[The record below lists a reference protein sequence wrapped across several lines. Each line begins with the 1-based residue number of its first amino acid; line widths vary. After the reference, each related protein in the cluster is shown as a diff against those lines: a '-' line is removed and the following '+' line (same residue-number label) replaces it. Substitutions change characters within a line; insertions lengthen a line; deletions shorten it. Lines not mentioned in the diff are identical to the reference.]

1 MRTRIFFGTLLALA
15 LAALLWLDLNPNWRG
30 APLCLVAMALTGA
43 ALHEFFAMVRNVDLS
58 PFRLTGLGFGIVLLP
73 YYVWAEEL
81 KVLLGAQAMTAFL
94 IAPLL
99 LLILALMA
107 RAYTRPEGFGPQLKN
122 IAVTLFGVLYIAV
135 PMAFL
140 ILTRFLTEKLHSG
153 GEGWDLVMLVV
164 AVTKASDVGAYFTGT
179 LIGRHKLAPKV
190 SPNKT
195 VEGAVGGLLTSALV
209 AVIMVYGM
217 NIHTL
222 KDLGH
227 GLLATISFGI
237 IIGVASQIG
246 DLTESFIKRGT
257 NIKDSGNLLPSF
269 GGVLDLI
276 DSFLIAA
283 PVAYFVLAIF
293 AKVTVRAATS

>member
-1 MRTRIFFGTLLALA
+1 MRTRIVFGMLLALA
-15 LAALLWLDLNPNWRG
+15 LAALLWLDLHEDWRG

-43 ALHEFFAMVRNVDLS
+43 ALHEFFAMVRNVDLE
-58 PFRLTGLGFGIVLLP
+58 PFRLTGMGFGIVLLP
-73 YYVWAEEL
+73 YYVWTKEL
-81 KVLLGAQAMTAFL
+81 ESLLGPQALTAFL

-99 LLILALMA
+99 LLVLALMA
-107 RAYTRPEGFGPQLKN
+107 RAYTRGEEFGAQLKN

-140 ILTRFLTEKLHSG
+140 ILTRFLTEKPHSA

-195 VEGAVGGLLTSALV
+195 IEGAIGGIVMSVLV
-209 AVIMVYGM
+209 ALIMVYGM
-217 NIHTL
+217 KIQTL
-222 KDLGH
+222 S
-227 GLLATISFGI
+227 GLEYGLVATISFGI
-237 IIGVASQIG
+237 TVGIASMIG
-246 DLTESFIKRGT
+246 DLTESLIKRGT

-269 GGVLDLI
+269 GGVLDVV
-276 DSFLIAA
+276 DSFLVSA
-283 PVAYFVLAIF
+283 PVAYFMLAIF
-293 AKVTVRAATS
+293 VKFTTRMTA